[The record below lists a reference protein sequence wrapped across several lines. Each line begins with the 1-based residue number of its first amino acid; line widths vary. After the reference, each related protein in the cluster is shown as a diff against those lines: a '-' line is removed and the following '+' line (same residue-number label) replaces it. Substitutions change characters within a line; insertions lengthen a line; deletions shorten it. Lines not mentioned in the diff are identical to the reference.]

1 MLMIPKSIFN
11 ELIAHA
17 RQGLP
22 LEVCGI
28 LGGNGDRVTAMNPMA
43 NADASSEHFTL
54 EPQEQFAVHKALRA
68 KGLSILAIYHSH
80 PATPARPSPEDIR
93 MAYTPGVSHVII
105 SLADTTGADVKS
117 FQIVNGTVEQERLEI
132 VSDGESKI

>member
-1 MLMIPKSIFN
+1 MLKIPNSIYN
-11 ELIAHA
+11 DLIAHA
-17 RQGLP
+17 REELP
-22 LEVCGI
+22 LEACGI
-28 LGGNGDRVTAMNPMA
+28 LGGSGDRVTVMNPMA

-93 MAYTPGVSHVII
+93 MAYTPEVSHVII
-105 SLADTTGADVKS
+105 SLADPTGADVKS
-117 FQIVNGTVEQERLEI
+117 FQIVNGAVEQERLEI
-132 VSDGESKI
+132 VFDGESKI